1 MLTLLLLALAAAP
14 PASELPEHHVADP
27 RADAVTES
35 TLLRNERFW
44 PYRVTVNADGSVGVL
59 VRVEDGGLARVD
71 FGRDGKRDIPVSETD
86 LVVRANEVRLGML
99 EKPAPNFTLAVGPR
113 LVDSAGAKL
122 QPYPIAVAMEKPGFL
137 CVFADPSA
145 ADFPE
150 IAAALAPLYE
160 RHGVSTILFPQG
172 EHPDPALREKL
183 RALEWT
189 VPFVYDH
196 LSESYT
202 RSLLDEGTKPPRI
215 VLVSN
220 EGRILYESAW
230 RATAVP
236 EVTAALVGA
245 FGGKPA
251 AAMSNP

>member
-1 MLTLLLLALAAAP
+1 MRSLLLLALAAAP
-14 PASELPEHHVADP
+14 EPADVPEYHAENP
-27 RADAVTES
+27 RAAIVTES
-35 TLLRNERFW
+35 TLLENERFW
-44 PYRVTVNADGSVGVL
+44 PYQVAKTDDGSIGVL
-59 VRVEDGGLARVD
+59 IRVEEGGKARLD
-71 FGRDGKRDIPVSETD
+71 FGRDGKRELPISATD
-86 LVVRANEVRLGML
+86 LVARANQIRTGELDKV
-99 EKPAPNFTLAVGPR
+99 APNFVYALGPR
-113 LVDSAGAKL
+113 LVDSAAETL
-122 QPYPIAVAMEKPGFL
+122 RPVRFSIVAERPGFV
-137 CVFADPSA
+137 CVFADPGA
-145 ADFPE
+145 ADFAE

-183 RALEWT
+183 RALSWT

-202 RSLLDEGTKPPRI
+202 RSLLDEGTKLPRI

-236 EVTAALVGA
+236 ELTAALVGA